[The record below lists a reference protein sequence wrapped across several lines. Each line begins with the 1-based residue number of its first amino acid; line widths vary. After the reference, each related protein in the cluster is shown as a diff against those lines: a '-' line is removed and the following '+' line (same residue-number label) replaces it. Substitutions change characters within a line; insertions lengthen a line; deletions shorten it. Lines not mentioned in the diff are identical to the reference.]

1 MEEQQNE
8 KFIINAENIDRFLC
22 SNLSDTDLEKLNA
35 KAVGTTMFLK
45 KLFEK
50 HPDCPGIAFV
60 TSGGTTVPL
69 EVHAVR
75 FITNFSSGRRGAKLA
90 ECYLQEGWACIL
102 LRHHSAV
109 QPFRHVLNELS
120 TEDIMRLV
128 LQQEESSND
137 ERASSSSSSPFFS
150 SEAVRLAKL
159 FQSRQHLLHTVEF
172 DTIIDYMYLLREVSL
187 SLCSALPAGHVIHTR
202 PIIFYASAAASDY
215 FVPLKDRSVE
225 KISGGDE
232 LVLQLPAVP
241 KVLGL
246 LRSEWLHRPYSTGQV
261 YFVTFKLET
270 SLSSMHSKA
279 AKNLRAY
286 DCDAVVAN
294 MLQSY
299 MREVWVYVKDG
310 NDAEPT
316 YLSWE
321 HPSASGPRYGAAP
334 TSETTSGAPSPPAS
348 CIEALFV
355 RLFMEKVQPGGES
368 NTVVPL
374 RFQHQQQQEQQQQN
388 SSTFQDPGGMC
399 SRLALDKCVAQ
410 PCASTVHERVLRI
423 PLNTSMATNPSAD
436 SVSRSGPSSS
446 SEASS
451 REEAV
456 TLHVLLQHFAD
467 VVWISVTE
475 DENCAPGTI
484 IRYDATDDTG
494 SAPGGEE
501 NSNPIYPARP
511 PPPNQGDDASAAGGG
526 ALQEGVHF
534 YDRET
539 PSVECSVLLG
549 LRDHPLT
556 LLLGSAVTHALRRRG
571 KERKTVILAVNVVQT
586 AKRLRNQTEKKHVLR
601 EVELAVLAL
610 HALR

>member
-1 MEEQQNE
+1 MENPQNE
-8 KFIINAENIDRFLC
+8 KFVINAENIDRFLC
-22 SNLSDTDLEKLNA
+22 SNLTEAELEKLNA
-35 KAVGTTMFLK
+35 KAMGTTMFLK
-45 KLFEK
+45 KLFQT
-50 HPDCPGIAFV
+50 HPECPGIAFV

-90 ECYLQEGWACIL
+90 ECYLQEGWACVL

-120 TEDIMRLV
+120 TEDLMQLV
-128 LQQEESSND
+128 LQHGEEQPTSVEGGNS
-137 ERASSSSSSPFFS
+137 RTTPFS
-150 SEAVRLAKL
+150 TEALRLAKL
-159 FQSRQHLLHTVEF
+159 FHGRQDLLHTVEF

-187 SLCSALPAGHVIHTR
+187 SLCTALPPSHVIHTR

-246 LRSEWLHRPYSTGQV
+246 LRSDWLHRPFSSQQT

-270 SLSSMHSKA
+270 SLPAMHSKA
-279 AKNLRAY
+279 VKNLRAY

-299 MREVWVYVKDG
+299 TREVWVYAKDG
-310 NDAEPT
+310 DDTQPT

-321 HPSASGPRYGAAP
+321 PQSNAVSEESPQNVSTTDK
-334 TSETTSGAPSPPAS
+334 TSSTAG

-355 RLFMEKVQPGGES
+355 ALFMEKVRQEKPCADC
-368 NTVVPL
+368 TAVVSPDSASL
-374 RFQHQQQQEQQQQN
+374 
-388 SSTFQDPGGMC
+388 
-399 SRLALDKCVAQ
+399 AQ
-410 PCASTVHERVLRI
+410 PCPSTVKQHVLHI
-423 PLNTSMATNPSAD
+423 PLN
-436 SVSRSGPSSS
+436 RSSS
-446 SEASS
+446 GKEGDAPTGD
-451 REEAV
+451 EGHAADV
-456 TLHVLLQHFAD
+456 TLHILLQNFAD
-467 VVWISVTE
+467 AVWISVTE

-484 IRYDATDDTG
+484 IRYDADDIG

-501 NSNPIYPARP
+501 NYNPIYSARP
-511 PPPNQGDDASAAGGG
+511 PPLADPTAGSTAAT
-526 ALQEGVHF
+526 LQEGVYF

-539 PSVECSVLLG
+539 PSLECAVLLG

-586 AKRLRNQTEKKHVLR
+586 AKRLRNQAEKKHLLH
-601 EVELAVLAL
+601 EVESTVLAL
-610 HALR
+610 HATSR